1 LLDVSHNPLL
11 VIASLAVALMAGF
24 TGLSLTRGASRL
36 QPAQRKRVVAMSAVA
51 LGGGIWSMHFVAML
65 GLQLPVAFFY
75 DALITLISALL
86 AILVTGIALLLLH
99 FGPRT
104 AFRVSLAGAIVGVGI
119 VAMHY
124 TGMSG
129 IEMCTP
135 VYTVHG
141 IVLALIASILLCIG
155 AFRLAYDDTRGPRS
169 ILLGTF
175 GFGMSVFVVHFAA
188 MAGTGF
194 VEVAGTALPARPVI
208 SNEVLAFGVT
218 LAAFVISGGFLLT
231 GATFGETP
239 APAPAPITA
248 PLPPTAAPAHPGP
261 DAARGQSSAPPDP
274 KPTQPLSPT
283 EPQEAAEPPAPQ
295 DPPVA
300 RVPYEKDG
308 RTRFLA
314 PSDIAAIRAEGHYT
328 IVYSGSERLFCPWSI
343 AQAEDRLAS
352 SGTFLRTHR
361 SYLVNGA
368 HVSAF
373 ERKKDTGVLY
383 FETVEA
389 LDKVPVARARLTDV
403 RARLGL

>member
-1 LLDVSHNPLL
+1 MLDVSHNPLL

-239 APAPAPITA
+239 APAPNTA
-248 PLPPTAAPAHPGP
+248 PLPPTAAPAQPGP
-261 DAARGQSSAPPDP
+261 DAATGQSSAPPDP
-274 KPTQPLSPT
+274 KPTQPLPPT
-283 EPQEAAEPPAPQ
+283 EPQEAAEPPASQ
-295 DPPVA
+295 DQSVA

-314 PSDIAAIRAEGHYT
+314 PSNIAAIRAEGHYT

>member
-1 LLDVSHNPLL
+1 MLDVSHNPLL

-194 VEVAGTALPARPVI
+194 VEAAGTALPARPVI

-239 APAPAPITA
+239 APEPTTA
-248 PLPPTAAPAHPGP
+248 PLPPTAAPAQPGP
-261 DAARGQSSAPPDP
+261 DAATGQSSAPPDP
-274 KPTQPLSPT
+274 KSTQPLPTT
-283 EPQEAAEPPAPQ
+283 EPQEAAEPPASQ
-295 DPPVA
+295 DQSVA

-314 PSDIAAIRAEGHYT
+314 PNNIAAIRAEGHYT

-343 AQAEDRLAS
+343 AQAEGRLAS